1 MGFGNGMSIGWPMTS
16 SSRGA
21 NLAYFSI
28 ADRCFEPVV
37 VGWTTQLVDTSI
49 YHTGDYVMGVD
60 GKGNE
65 FRWLLGEIVL
75 EPGTSIIEISGQT
88 YNSCPIYKTF
98 AISGSCSG
106 QLIIGCT
113 TPIDITYYN
122 TGDYVYAPDFNTRV
136 ILGNIIPEGEECI
149 ANYLVEGP
157 KYNSCGVNPPFTGY
171 FGFQE
176 YCNGTINMTTQYYGP
191 TTQTW
196 QIGQVVRNMDSVF
209 ENNYV
214 IISDIRAEGTGS
226 VTLVGPALNGCPIP

>member
-16 SSRGA
+16 SSRGGKPGWFKIQG
-21 NLAYFSI
+21 N
-28 ADRCFEPVV
+28 CEGKTFENVYSQ
-37 VGWTTQLVDTSI
+37 QLLSTDYSE
-49 YHTGDYVMGVD
+49 GDYVYFPAGDV
-60 GKGNE
+60 
-65 FRWLLGEIVL
+65 RILLGAFFEVLPDPNEII
-75 EPGTSIIEISGQT
+75 TISGPAYT
-88 YNSCPIYKTF
+88 SCPIYKTF
-98 AISGSCSG
+98 AIAGSCSG
-106 QLIIGCT
+106 QLIRGCT

-176 YCNGTINMTTQYYGP
+176 YCNGTVNMQTSYYGP

-196 QIGQVVRNMDSVF
+196 QVGQVVRNIEAPFAD
-209 ENNYV
+209 NYV
-214 IISDIRAEGTGS
+214 IINDIKAEATS
-226 VTLVGPALNGCPIP
+226 STTLVGPALNGCPVP